1 MNAVVVVTKVAATV
15 NYNCKLIITLTT
27 SGRCH
32 NDKLNFDLK
41 LHTLNKHFAIIYLLR
56 AM

>member
-1 MNAVVVVTKVAATV
+1 MAAEACKLKGNMNAVAVLAKVAATV
-15 NYNCKLIITLTT
+15 NYNCKLLIRLVT

-41 LHTLNKHFAIIYLLR
+41 LDP
-56 AM
+56 